1 MLLEE
6 LELLVPRDPQ
16 ADQATLL
23 IERGVLELLGDA
35 LERLVDGI
43 VRVGDEQHPTSRL
56 EVGLDRAS
64 DRRRLTG
71 AGRAP
76 DQTERRAKGRID
88 RPYLGRVWQILGGG
102 VKRHG
107 GRRRRGG
114 FPKPEDNVTQLEPGR
129 FATVRQL
136 L

>member
-56 EVGLDRAS
+56 EVGGAAGFRNPKTTSLNWNLAAS
-64 DRRRLTG
+64 
-71 AGRAP
+71 
-76 DQTERRAKGRID
+76 
-88 RPYLGRVWQILGGG
+88 RPSASFLRS
-102 VKRHG
+102 
-107 GRRRRGG
+107 
-114 FPKPEDNVTQLEPGR
+114 
-129 FATVRQL
+129 AS
-136 L
+136 